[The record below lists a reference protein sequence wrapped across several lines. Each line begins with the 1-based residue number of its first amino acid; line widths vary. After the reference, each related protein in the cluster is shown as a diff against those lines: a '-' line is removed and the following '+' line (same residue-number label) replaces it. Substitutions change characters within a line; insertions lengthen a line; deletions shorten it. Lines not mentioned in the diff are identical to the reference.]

1 MDLKEAL
8 GNGVEIETMAGRVF
22 RRLQQCFAHDP
33 EASSVFAKMSQ
44 EEGEHAAVI
53 QRQLDM
59 IVMMPD
65 AFVAI
70 DDAVR
75 DQQQALISRMQE
87 TLQEA
92 TEHPPTLETAL
103 GICFE
108 LEEEVEEVHE
118 RAITNLIRTTGKLA
132 VATVAFEAISFQEGP
147 DHTKGLC
154 DLARKHGVTI
164 PAGEH

>member
-8 GNGVEIETMAGRVF
+8 ANGVEIETMAGRVF
-22 RRLQQCFAHDP
+22 RYLQRCFADDQ
-33 EASSVFAKMSQ
+33 EVSSVFAKMSQ

-53 QRQLDM
+53 QRQLDL
-59 IVMMPD
+59 IATMPE

-70 DDAVR
+70 DDAIR

-87 TLQEA
+87 ILQEA
-92 TEHPPTLETAL
+92 MEHPPTLEKAL

-108 LEEEVEEVHE
+108 LEEDVEDVHE

-132 VATVAFEAISFQEGP
+132 VATMAFESIRFQEGP
-147 DHTKGLC
+147 DHTKGLS
-154 DLARKHGVTI
+154 DLARKLGVTI

>member
-8 GNGVEIETMAGRVF
+8 ANGVEIETMAGRVF
-22 RRLQQCFAHDP
+22 CHLQHCFAHDR

-44 EEGEHAAVI
+44 EEGGHAAVI
-53 QRQLDM
+53 QRQLDL
-59 IVMMPD
+59 IATMPE

-70 DDAVR
+70 DNAIR
-75 DQQQALISRMQE
+75 DQQQALISRMQDI
-87 TLQEA
+87 LQEVA
-92 TEHPPTLETAL
+92 EHPPTLEKSL

-118 RAITNLIRTTGKLA
+118 RAIKNLIRTTGKLA
-132 VATVAFEAISFQEGP
+132 VATMAFEAITFQEGP

-154 DLARKHGVTI
+154 DLARKHGVPI

>member
-8 GNGVEIETMAGRVF
+8 TNGVEIETMAGRVF
-22 RRLQQCFAHDP
+22 RHLQQCFAHDR
-33 EASSVFAKMSQ
+33 EASSVFAKMSK

-53 QRQLDM
+53 QRQLDL
-59 IVMMPD
+59 IATMPE

-70 DDAVR
+70 DDAIR

-87 TLQEA
+87 ILQEA
-92 TEHPPTLETAL
+92 TEHPPTLEKAV

-108 LEEEVEEVHE
+108 LEEEVEDVHK
-118 RAITNLIRTTGKLA
+118 RAITNLIQTTGKLA
-132 VATVAFEAISFQEGP
+132 VATMAFESISFQEGP

-154 DLARKHGVTI
+154 DLARKLGVMI